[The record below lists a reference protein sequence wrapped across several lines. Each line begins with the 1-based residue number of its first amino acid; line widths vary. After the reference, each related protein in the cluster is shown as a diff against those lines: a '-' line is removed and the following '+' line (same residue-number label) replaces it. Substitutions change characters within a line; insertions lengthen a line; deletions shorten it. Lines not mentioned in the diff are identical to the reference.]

1 MRSAYSASRTPTIR
15 VGEHEVDVAR
25 LLIKLGVIRLGY
37 PSEAALKLLSK
48 MSSKYDG
55 WPRTVAVYL

>member
-1 MRSAYSASRTPTIR
+1 MRSAYSASSTPTIR

-48 MSSKYDG
+48 MSSKDDG